1 MGVGTDKVSMQYQ
14 SDVMD
19 DLYSEKGYDWSGAWE
34 GFKSNM
40 ASKYGEKA
48 GHAVADLAFGGSSAR
63 QNKETGY
70 MTPGSVGSAMAK
82 GAISGAIAGKGNP
95 YTAMA
100 GAAIAGLTTSL
111 EGDKIRKQNQALEQ
125 YKKGMVK
132 AETTQEKAKMYGERG
147 QQKAAAMRGLGQ
159 TMSQALLG

>member
-1 MGVGTDKVSMQYQ
+1 
-14 SDVMD
+14 
-19 DLYSEKGYDWSGAWE
+19 
-34 GFKSNM
+34 
-40 ASKYGEKA
+40 
-48 GHAVADLAFGGSSAR
+48 LAFGGSSAR

-82 GAISGAIAGKGNP
+82 GAISGAIAGGGNP